1 MRYGENDVNRA
12 EVTRLAAQAVA
23 LPFGLFGLFWVYIG
37 LESVLRGILERDLGL
52 LSMAAMFLAIG
63 GILVAIA
70 WQNVR
75 HFGAR
80 SIRDLTGLLAFAVYI
95 CISSLL
101 SPLWGVPTDPGP
113 QFRLL
118 VAVLLPVFS
127 ALFFYRVLSREL
139 IAMTGTAK
147 LKQNGSPADRGP
159 HAHPQAKIAGGSLL
173 PPEALK
179 DE

>member
-52 LSMAAMFLAIG
+52 FYMAALFLAIG

-70 WQNVR
+70 WQNLR

-80 SIRDLTGLLAFAVYI
+80 SIRDLTGLLAFAVHI
-95 CISSLL
+95 CISRLL
-101 SPLWGVPTDPGP
+101 SPLWGVPTEPGP
-113 QFRLL
+113 QLRLL

-127 ALFFYRVLSREL
+127 ALFFHRVLSREL
-139 IAMTGTAK
+139 IAMTGTARP
-147 LKQNGSPADRGP
+147 KQSGSPADRGLRT
-159 HAHPQAKIAGGSLL
+159 HPQAKVADGPLL
-173 PPEALK
+173 PPEAPK